1 MVRIGVYNMMTAMIM
16 MMIRKMLMT
25 KMMNMVMISTSSFS
39 ELEIEAFPGVVH
51 VRVAECD
58 VVHGV
63 VADRTNHLMMMMR
76 TAIGNVDDC
85 DNEYADYDNS
95 NQSLA
100 LILCKGMMLIM
111 TNMMPMTIMSM
122 TVMSMLMLIIY
133 NDDDDDDTILQYRPV
148 RCH

>member
-1 MVRIGVYNMMTAMIM
+1 M
-16 MMIRKMLMT
+16 MT
-25 KMMNMVMISTSSFS
+25 KMMNRVMISTSSFS

-76 TAIGNVDDC
+76 TAIGNVDDY

-95 NQSLA
+95 NQSL
-100 LILCKGMMLIM
+100 ILWKGMMLIM
-111 TNMMPMTIMSM
+111 TNMMPMTMMSM
-122 TVMSMLMLIIY
+122 TVMSMLIMIIY
-133 NDDDDDDTILQYRPV
+133 NDDDEDTVQTSPMPLALILSKSMCSESSPTDMQSS
-148 RCH
+148 